1 MKFKVK
7 IEMKKQKNSTK
18 SQAKNKFIEH
28 KIRILNKAQLNYF
41 KIILQNLIMKN
52 FLKKLKQ

>member
-1 MKFKVK
+1 MKFNVK
-7 IEMKKQKNSTK
+7 IEMKKYKNSTK
-18 SQAKNKFIEH
+18 SQDKNKFIEH